1 MVAAEVRTLVLRC
14 EEAAR
19 DIRQMIA
26 TSVERT
32 HQGAEQVE
40 RAGKTMESIIHNID
54 SLQSCVDVLFS
65 MSDQQKTSVLQMKG
79 SIATID
85 ASVQENV
92 QHVAQTIQVAQQQQH
107 HTGELKSAIS
117 VFRLV

>member
-1 MVAAEVRTLVLRC
+1 
-14 EEAAR
+14 
-19 DIRQMIA
+19 
-26 TSVERT
+26 
-32 HQGAEQVE
+32 
-40 RAGKTMESIIHNID
+40 
-54 SLQSCVDVLFS
+54 